1 MIEMPSKLK
10 ILSITL
16 TILFL
21 IPSVVFLTYAADEEY
36 VLNIGRD
43 QDPDVLNPFTTTAAA
58 SGNVIEKMYETLF
71 YVRNDGEFVPW
82 LADSWEVSDDAK
94 EYTFYLNEDAA
105 WSDEEPLTADDVVYT
120 FQMLMDND
128 LEPSTTREIVTVEAL
143 DAHTVK
149 FTTNSSFVPFLYRAG
164 ITYIVPEHIWSELD
178 DVIAFTNNENPIG
191 SGPFVWDRWV
201 EGQYVSLLKNENYW
215 KGEVLVDKV
224 NIITYRSTDAQA
236 LALKVGEIDVT
247 LTDPSQVGTY
257 VGVKDVSIDQTN
269 VNRLCYMG
277 WNLRRW
283 PFSSNEVR
291 KAIALAVDRRDVVE
305 SAYLGYGTIGND
317 GYVAPILGE
326 YMNPDT
332 AWKGL
337 DMTDEERYAAANKI
351 LDDAGIIDTDGDGIR
366 DDGAGNPCEADM
378 LAASSS
384 AFLRTCEVVQEG
396 CEAIGIKINLVPREI
411 GTIIVDVYGLG
422 EEYEPD
428 FDCYYMTC
436 GYILDPDY
444 LYMEYFSDPHVIGW
458 NGYSGGYS
466 NPELNDLLIL
476 ARTTGDIDQRI
487 EYVHDIQEII
497 AEDLPALNLRNHVA
511 LTVYRTDKYD
521 NWQLGEDLLSIYNI
535 LQLEPAGPE
544 EIIVTETVTETV
556 TEQVEVEKTPSWVY
570 ALVGVL
576 VIAVG
581 ALGYMYTQKK

>member
-1 MIEMPSKLK
+1 MIEIPSKHK
-10 ILSITL
+10 ILSIIL

-21 IPSVVFLTYAADEEY
+21 IPSIVVLTYAAEDEN
-36 VLNIGRD
+36 VLNIGAN
-43 QDPDVLNPFTTTAAA
+43 QGHDVLNPFTTTAAA
-58 SGNVIEKMYETLF
+58 SDNIIEKMYEHLF
-71 YVRNDGEFVPW
+71 YVKNDGEFVPW

-94 EYTFYLNEDAA
+94 EYTFYLNENAM
-105 WSDEEPLTADDVVYT
+105 WSDGEPLTADDVVFT
-120 FQMLMDND
+120 FQMLMDNN
-128 LEPSTTREIVTVEAL
+128 LEPSTTREINTVEAV
-143 DAHTVK
+143 DTYTVK

-164 ITYIVPEHIWSELD
+164 GETYIVPEHIWGEID
-178 DVIAFTNNENPIG
+178 DVIAFTNNENPVG

-201 EGQYVSLLKNENYW
+201 EGEYVTLLKNENYW
-215 KGEVLVDKV
+215 KGDVLIDKINV
-224 NIITYRSTDAQA
+224 IIYRSTDAQA
-236 LALKVGEIDVT
+236 LALKAGELDVT
-247 LTDPSQVGTY
+247 GTDPSQVGTY
-257 VGVKDVSIDQTN
+257 VGVEDVSIDQSN

-283 PFSSNEVR
+283 PFSSNDVR
-291 KAIALAVDRRDVVE
+291 KAIALAVDRKDVVE

-317 GYVAPILGE
+317 GYIAPILGE

-351 LDDAGIIDTDGDGIR
+351 LDDAGIIDTDDDGIR

-378 LAASSS
+378 LAASHIA
-384 AFLRTCEVVQEG
+384 AFLRTCEVVQED

-422 EEYEPD
+422 GEYEPD

-466 NPELNDLLIL
+466 NSELNELLIL
-476 ARTTGDIDQRI
+476 ARTTGDIDQRT

-497 AEDLPALNLRNHVA
+497 AEELPALNLRNHVG
-511 LTVYRTDKYD
+511 LTVYRTDKYE
-521 NWQLGEDLLSIYNI
+521 NWQLGETLSSIYNI

-544 EIIVTETVTETV
+544 EIIVTETVTE
-556 TEQVEVEKTPSWVY
+556 QVEVEKTPTWVY

-576 VIAVG
+576 VIAV
-581 ALGYMYTQKK
+581 AAIGYMYTQKK